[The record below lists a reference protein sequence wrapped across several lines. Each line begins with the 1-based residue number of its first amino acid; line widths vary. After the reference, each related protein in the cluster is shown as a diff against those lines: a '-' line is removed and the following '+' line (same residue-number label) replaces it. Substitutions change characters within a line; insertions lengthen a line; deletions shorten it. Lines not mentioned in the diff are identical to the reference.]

1 MEVKQK
7 ECSIYEAED
16 ELVEKWFQLNRYQYR
31 DISIQFGLA
40 ITGNRVNLYLIKFT
54 PKCEQ
59 GKNKLKI

>member
-1 MEVKQK
+1 MEVQQK

-16 ELVEKWFQLNRYQYR
+16 ELVEKWFQLNRYQYG

-59 GKNKLKI
+59 SKKK

>member
-16 ELVEKWFQLNRYQYR
+16 ELVEKWFQLNRYQYG
-31 DISIQFGLA
+31 DIRFQFGLA
-40 ITGNRVNLYLIKFT
+40 ITGNRVNLYLVKFT

-59 GKNKLKI
+59 GKNKLQI